1 MTGDLSV
8 PYLFKF
14 RVFHT
19 NNAGLCACVPF
30 LSSCFVFSVDMAD
43 EPSTFQPLF
52 VFTKKLFAS
61 TNPKVHKDSD
71 FDALYL

>member
-14 RVFHT
+14 CVFHT
-19 NNAGLCACVPF
+19 ACVPF

-52 VFTKKLFAS
+52 VFTKKLLAS
-61 TNPKVHKDSD
+61 TNSKVHKDND